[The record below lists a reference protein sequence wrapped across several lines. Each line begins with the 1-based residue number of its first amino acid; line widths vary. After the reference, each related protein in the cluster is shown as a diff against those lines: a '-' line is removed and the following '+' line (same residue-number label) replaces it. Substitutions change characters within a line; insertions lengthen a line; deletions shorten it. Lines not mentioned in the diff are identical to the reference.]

1 MNMTDEYNVP
11 YIYERIT
18 DSFKHRPVS
27 VSVPGSKSITNR
39 ALLLTALADGES
51 VLNGAMLSG
60 DSRVFIECLKN
71 LGISVETKKPVS
83 TNNDSGSPDD
93 NSANNDPDNEYDC
106 NTNTENDDLSGNVTL
121 RIHGTGGQLP
131 DNVSINVG
139 SAGTA
144 ARFLTAMLGVSHG
157 TYYLDSS
164 DQMKKR
170 PMAPLIESLRNIGCD
185 IKCTGVEG
193 HFPLNIHSDGFRSH
207 ELEVNIDDS
216 SQFLSAL
223 LMTSVMS
230 DEDIT
235 IHVTGSHGMAYID
248 MTVAMMS
255 QFGVKSHLQSV
266 NKNNNTGN
274 NENPDICCNEND
286 DKSFEKN
293 LPNSHQEGC
302 IYKITSGQKY
312 HALTYNIEPDAS
324 AAAYFY
330 AMSPLLGIQICVRG
344 VHFNSLQGD
353 IEFIR
358 TLEKMGCHA
367 EDSQDGII
375 LYPPED
381 GILHGININMS
392 AFSDQAITLSAI
404 APFAD
409 SPTTIT
415 GIGHIRK
422 QESDRLAGIKT
433 ELGKMGI
440 KTETS
445 EDSITIYPG
454 TPKPSLVNTYEDHR
468 MAMGF
473 SLVGLRTPGIV
484 IDNPGCCSKT
494 FENYFNILDVITD
507 HLSCDT

>member
-1 MNMTDEYNVP
+1 MTDEYKVP
-11 YIYERIT
+11 FIYENINDT
-18 DSFKHRPVS
+18 FKRRPVC

-39 ALLLTALADGES
+39 ALLLAALANGES

-60 DSRVFIECLKN
+60 DSRVFIECLRN
-71 LGISVETKKPVS
+71 LGISVEIE
-83 TNNDSGSPDD
+83 
-93 NSANNDPDNEYDC
+93 PDN
-106 NTNTENDDLSGNVTL
+106 NQKNNDLSGNVTL

-131 DNVSINVG
+131 DNALINVG

-185 IKCTGVEG
+185 IECTGVEG

-230 DEDIT
+230 DDDIT

-255 QFGVKSHLQSV
+255 QFGVKALPVAS
-266 NKNNNTGN
+266 NTYR
-274 NENPDICCNEND
+274 I
-286 DKSFEKN
+286 S
-293 LPNSHQEGC
+293 
-302 IYKITSGQKY
+302 TGQKY
-312 HALTYNIEPDAS
+312 NALTYNIEPDAS

-330 AMSPLLGIQICVRG
+330 AMCPLLNIQICVRG
-344 VHFNSLQGD
+344 VHFDSLQGD

-367 EDSQDGII
+367 EDSQEGII
-375 LYPPED
+375 LYPPKD
-381 GILHGININMS
+381 GIIHGINIDMS

-409 SPTTIT
+409 SPTMIT

-422 QESDRLAGIKT
+422 QESDRLAGIEA
-433 ELGKMGI
+433 ELDKMGI
-440 KTETS
+440 RTETTD
-445 EDSITIYPG
+445 DSIIIYPG
-454 TPKPSLVNTYEDHR
+454 VPKSTRVNTYEDHR

-473 SLVGLRTPGIV
+473 SLIGLRTPGIT
-484 IDNPGCCSKT
+484 IDNPGCCAKT
-494 FENYFNILDVITD
+494 FENYFKILDQITD

>member
-1 MNMTDEYNVP
+1 MTDEYKVP
-11 YIYERIT
+11 FIYEHISDAFRR
-18 DSFKHRPVS
+18 RPVC

-39 ALLLTALADGES
+39 ALLLAALAEGES

-71 LGISVETKKPVS
+71 LGISVEIEP
-83 TNNDSGSPDD
+83 NNNQD
-93 NSANNDPDNEYDC
+93 
-106 NTNTENDDLSGNVTL
+106 NDDLSGNVSL
-121 RIHGTGGQLP
+121 RIQGTGGLLP
-131 DNVSINVG
+131 DNASINVG

-185 IKCTGVEG
+185 IECTGVEG

-230 DEDIT
+230 DDDIT
-235 IHVTGSHGMAYID
+235 IHVTGTHGMAYID
-248 MTVAMMS
+248 MTAAMMK
-255 QFGVKSHLQSV
+255 QFGVNSFLQSE
-266 NKNNNTGN
+266 NENSNTGN
-274 NENPDICCNEND
+274 NMNHDKRNNENPAPGSDEYSPDGIQN
-286 DKSFEKN
+286 
-293 LPNSHQEGC
+293 GY
-302 IYKITSGQKY
+302 IYKINAGQKY
-312 HALTYNIEPDAS
+312 NPLSYNIEPDAS

-344 VHFNSLQGD
+344 VHFDSLQGD

-367 EDSQDGII
+367 KDSPEGII

-381 GILHGININMS
+381 GIIHGINIDMS

-409 SPTTIT
+409 SPTTIN

-422 QESDRLAGIKT
+422 QESDRLAGIEA
-433 ELGKMGI
+433 ELGKIGI
-440 KTETS
+440 RTETT
-445 EDSITIYPG
+445 EDSIIIYPG
-454 TPKPSLVNTYEDHR
+454 VPKSSHINTYEDHR

-473 SLVGLRTPGIV
+473 SLIGLKTPGIV
-484 IDNPGCCSKT
+484 IDNPGCCAKT
-494 FENYFNILDVITD
+494 FENYFKILDLLTD
-507 HLSCDT
+507 SLLSNE